1 MDFGT
6 KLKVL
11 HYILSGPFVLRINK
25 CFCPLNSSCVFK
37 CDPLN
42 ATSAGWKQKR
52 LGFVLFSG
60 SLYQHPA
67 RIPIPKSLPPIPLF
81 TSFIPLPRLP
91 IPPPPLPRSP
101 VSGGDFSARPISSI
115 GPPSIQT
122 TSPVPSPPLALLF
135 HTLPVPLTYPPT
147 PGLGLGPHQCLCVS
161 LIRRTAPAAAI
172 RVESCR
178 EPESKLCRNQKAILT
193 LLNLPALFI
202 TTTREEDW
210 SDETTREC
218 TKPTVSECIFG
229 LLSLSVRVVTVLKY
243 IFSCVC
249 A

>member
-1 MDFGT
+1 MLQAQDGNR
-6 KLKVL
+6 K
-11 HYILSGPFVLRINK
+11 
-25 CFCPLNSSCVFK
+25 
-37 CDPLN
+37 
-42 ATSAGWKQKR
+42 GW
-52 LGFVLFSG
+52 VLFR
-60 SLYQHPA
+60 SLALSISTQHEYQSPNPSHQFHF
-67 RIPIPKSLPPIPLF
+67 SLLLF
-81 TSFIPLPRLP
+81 PCLDCQS
-91 IPPPPLPRSP
+91 PPPLPRSP

-202 TTTREEDW
+202 TTTRAEDW
-210 SDETTREC
+210 SDETTRER
-218 TKPTVSECIFG
+218 TKPTVSE
-229 LLSLSVRVVTVLKY
+229 
-243 IFSCVC
+243 
-249 A
+249 